1 MQPLMPEAEQG
12 SDGVPL
18 GLLPVPNPGLVYP
31 MPIAHP
37 KASVV
42 LMLIFLTSILVEL
55 ICFHR
60 NVRLLK
66 VKS

>member
-1 MQPLMPEAEQG
+1 MQPLMPEAEQR

-18 GLLPVPNPGLVYP
+18 GLLPVPNPGLVHP

-37 KASVV
+37 KSSVV
-42 LMLIFLTSILVEL
+42 LMLMFLTSVLVEL

-60 NVRLLK
+60 SVRLMN